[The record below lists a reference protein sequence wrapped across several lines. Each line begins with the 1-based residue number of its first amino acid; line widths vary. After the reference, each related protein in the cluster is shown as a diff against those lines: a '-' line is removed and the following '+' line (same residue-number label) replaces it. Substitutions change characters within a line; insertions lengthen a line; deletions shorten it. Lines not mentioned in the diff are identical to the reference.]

1 MSAECEEKRPDR
13 VEVILSAYGA
23 ERELRLVL
31 EAYLRQSDSDF
42 SLALADDGSGPGVER
57 LAREFADRG
66 LSIRHLWHEDNGFRK
81 ARILNRVIGS
91 SEADYVIL
99 SDGDCI
105 PCHHFVRDHVE
116 WAEAGRFVCG
126 RRVLLGEEFTSAIL
140 DRTAKPARL
149 EDPVRLLLGEAR
161 GQLRRAWVGV
171 RQPRSVS
178 RLLSRKRRGM
188 WGCNTAV
195 WVRDI
200 VQINGFNNAFEGW
213 GYEDIDFERR
223 LLAAG
228 LRPKA
233 LRGRGAV
240 FHLYHPNNSRPFNEQ
255 LYAAEIV
262 RSRVEAATGLRE
274 SMAEP
279 ADRSE

>member
-1 MSAECEEKRPDR
+1 MLPNR
-13 VEVILSAYGA
+13 VEVVLSVYGA

-31 EAYLRQSDSDF
+31 EGYLAQTESDF

-57 LAREFADRG
+57 LVREFTDRG
-66 LSIRHLWHEDNGFRK
+66 LSIRHLWHEDRGFRK
-81 ARILNRVIGS
+81 ARILNRAIGS

-105 PCHHFVRDHVE
+105 PCCQFVSDHRE
-116 WAEAGRFVCG
+116 WAEPGRFVCG
-126 RRVLLGEEFTSAIL
+126 RRVMLGEELTGSIL
-140 DRTAKPARL
+140 DRDSKPEWL
-149 EDPVRLLLGEAR
+149 ENPLLLLAGEAR
-161 GQLRRAWVGV
+161 GRLRRAWVGV

-178 RLLSRKRRGM
+178 RILSRKRRGL

-195 WVRDI
+195 WMKDI
-200 VQINGFNNAFEGW
+200 VRINGFNNAFERW
-213 GYEDIDFERR
+213 GYEDIDLERR

-233 LRGRGAV
+233 IRGRGAV
-240 FHLYHPNNSRPFNEQ
+240 FHLYHPSNSSQLNEE
-255 LYAAEIV
+255 LYSIEQV
-262 RSRVEAATGLRE
+262 RSRVEAASGLRE

-279 ADRSE
+279 D